1 YEGWYYGTSPM
12 GLHFMAN
19 DKTTTLYL
27 LRHGQTEDNVR
38 RIIQG
43 QNDSPLTREGITAT
57 RDRAKKLK
65 GIAFDAIFCSNLERA
80 RKSLE
85 ILLEEL
91 DSNIDVNYCTEIREL
106 DFGQFT
112 GKNIEDVKEII
123 LLHKKQTWKHYPD
136 GESGD
141 SFSKRIIDFVENV
154 LRRYEGKAV
163 LFMTHYGVIETILKH
178 YVKKPD
184 KRLNTRNY
192 DTGVLYFNN
201 KDVSFKWI

>member
-1 YEGWYYGTSPM
+1 M
-12 GLHFMAN
+12 GN
-19 DKTTTLYL
+19 GKTTILYL
-27 LRHGQTEDNVR
+27 VRHGQTEDNANRV
-38 RIIQG
+38 IQG
-43 QNDSPLTREGITAT
+43 HKDSPLTREGKNAI
-57 RDRAKKLK
+57 RSKAKKLI
-65 GIAFDAIFCSNLERA
+65 GVVFDTIYCSDLGRT

-91 DSNIDVNYCTEIREL
+91 DINIDVNYCADIREM
-106 DFGQFT
+106 DFGQFA
-112 GKNIEDVKEII
+112 GKNLEDVKEII
-123 LLHKKQTWKHYPD
+123 LLHKEQTWKHYPD

-163 LFMTHYGVIETILKH
+163 LFMTHYGVVETILR
-178 YVKKPD
+178 YYIKKLD

-192 DTGVLYFNN
+192 DTGVLLFNN

>member
-1 YEGWYYGTSPM
+1 M
-12 GLHFMAN
+12 
-19 DKTTTLYL
+19 
-27 LRHGQTEDNVR
+27 RHGETEDNVR
-38 RIIQG
+38 RVIQSH
-43 QNDSPLTREGITAT
+43 NDSPLTQEGIVAT
-57 RDRAKKLK
+57 RGRARMLK
-65 GIAFDAIFCSNLERA
+65 GIMFDAIFCSDLERT

-85 ILLEEL
+85 ILLEKL

-106 DFGQFT
+106 DFGRFT
-112 GKNIEDVKEII
+112 GKNVDDVKEMI

-154 LRRYEGKAV
+154 LRRYEGKIV
-163 LFMTHYGVIETILKH
+163 LFMTHYGVVETILKH

-192 DTGVLYFNN
+192 DTGVLWFNN
-201 KDVSFKWI
+201 GDVSFKWI